1 MAKRS
6 IFKSLSCFGPG
17 GAFISLVEQICMSNY
32 QGAYRLGEPA
42 QLETELDIELREN
55 RRDFIDTLFNEK
67 TTFATLIKPGK
78 NLKSKESRRIE
89 FFRHFAL
96 KVQEFIET

>member
-17 GAFISLVEQICMSNY
+17 GAFISLVEQICMGNY

-55 RRDFIDTLFNEK
+55 RRDFID
-67 TTFATLIKPGK
+67 
-78 NLKSKESRRIE
+78 
-89 FFRHFAL
+89 
-96 KVQEFIET
+96 